1 VRSDD
6 LNPIAAAISLHR
18 HRTDGLAWQDVMLA
32 DTGQLAPRAVEL
44 RQEPAATP
52 ARERLLYL
60 DNLRTF
66 LTALVICHHAA
77 IAAGATGGWYY
88 ALPAPPDSP
97 TALLLTVF
105 TGINQAFFMSLFFA
119 ISAYVTPPSYDAKGP
134 RAFLRD
140 RFARLGL
147 PLLVYFFVLNPILL
161 WLIARFRDGSGAGLV
176 EFASHDYRH
185 LVGPGPLWFVLT
197 LLIFASAYAATRVAS
212 RRTHELTGTHPFPS
226 DRAML
231 RFVVAI
237 GLTAFVVRDVCP
249 TGWNVVGLQLGYFPL
264 YVAFFTFGL
273 WAHGNGW
280 LDRLDQPLVAR
291 WGRRARWAMPLLLA
305 TPFVGGIGQVNGGPN
320 LPALLYAMWEPWIC
334 VGMSLWLLVLF
345 RERWARQAATARRLS
360 RSAYAAYIIHPFFVV
375 AGTALV
381 ARLPP
386 EPLLRFVVL
395 CALSV
400 PATFAAADLIRR
412 VPGLRRIL

>member
-1 VRSDD
+1 M
-6 LNPIAAAISLHR
+6 
-18 HRTDGLAWQDVMLA
+18 AWQDGMLA
-32 DTGQLAPRAVEL
+32 NTGRTASGAVEI
-44 RQEPAATP
+44 REEPATTP
-52 ARERLLYL
+52 ARERLPYL
-60 DNLRTF
+60 DDLRTF

-77 IAAGATGGWYY
+77 IAVGATGRWYY

-105 TGINQAFFMSLFFA
+105 TGVNQAFFMSLFFA
-119 ISAYVTPPSYDAKGP
+119 ISAYVTSPSYDAKGP

-147 PLLVYFFVLNPILL
+147 PLLVYFFVLNPTLL
-161 WLIARFRDGSGAGLV
+161 WLIARFRDGSGAG
-176 EFASHDYRH
+176 FADFVSHGYRH
-185 LVGPGPLWFVLT
+185 LVGPGPLWFVLA
-197 LLIFASAYAATRVAS
+197 LLIFGTTYAATRVAS
-212 RRTHELTGTHPFPS
+212 RRAHEITGTHPFPS
-226 DRAML
+226 DRAMV

-237 GLTAFVVRDVCP
+237 GLAAFLVRFVFP
-249 TGWNVVGLQLGYFPL
+249 TGWNVLGLQLGYFPL

-280 LDRLDQPLVAR
+280 LDQLDRPLVAR

-345 RERWARQAATARRLS
+345 RERRATQGATARRLS
-360 RSAYAAYIIHPFFVV
+360 RSAYTAYIVHPFFVI

-381 ARLPP
+381 ARLPA
-386 EPLLRFVVL
+386 EPLVRFVAL
-395 CALSV
+395 CAMSV
-400 PATFAAADLIRR
+400 PATFAAADVIRR
-412 VPGLRRIL
+412 LPGLRRIL